1 MLSILLHGLVVALY
15 AGLAW
20 HFWRTRW
27 KNERALESASH
38 QRLSSNALGFQW
50 WERALLTAAVALH
63 AVLLAD
69 AVLGSGQFRF
79 GFAHAL
85 SMMALLALVF
95 YGIESL
101 IHRLEGMPALV
112 LPPAA
117 VSVALPALF
126 DGAALTAQAQA
137 PAFVAHVLIAMLAYA
152 FFAIA
157 AAHAVLMMVVERRL
171 HRRRGDGRAAAVLG
185 GLAGPPGLGGT
196 AGPGGSMGIP
206 PMGMPPMG
214 VPPLG
219 MPPLLTMERLL
230 FQMLAAGFVLLTLT
244 LASGIVFSDE
254 IFGRAL
260 RLDHKTVFGILAWLI
275 FAVLLLGRA
284 VYGWRGRTALKGTF
298 AGFAALLL
306 AYVGSRFVVEV
317 VLGRV

>member
-1 MLSILLHGLVVALY
+1 MASILLHGLVVALY

-27 KNERALESASH
+27 KSSHALESVFH
-38 QRLSSNALGFQW
+38 QRFSGSSLGFQW
-50 WERALLTAAVALH
+50 WERALLTVAVALH

-69 AVLGSGQFRF
+69 AVLGGGQFRF

-95 YGIESL
+95 YGMESL

-117 VSVALPALF
+117 VSAALPALF
-126 DGAALTAQAQA
+126 GGAALTAQAQA

-157 AAHAVLMMVVERRL
+157 AAHAVLTMVVERHLHL
-171 HRRRGDGRAAAVLG
+171 HRRRGDGREQGDLG
-185 GLAGPPGLGGT
+185 GPLMSGRA
-196 AGPGGSMGIP
+196 GGSAVP
-206 PMGMPPMG
+206 AASAVPM
-214 VPPLG
+214 G

-230 FQMLAAGFVLLTLT
+230 FRMLAAGFVLLTLT
-244 LASGIVFSDE
+244 LASGIVFSEE

-260 RLDHKTVFGILAWLI
+260 RFDHKTVFGILAWLI
-275 FAVLLLGRA
+275 FGGLLLGRA
-284 VYGWRGRTALKGTF
+284 VYGWRGRTALNGTF